1 MKQIEWAPQAR
12 VDLCHLDRMIAQRVF
27 RAVDRFAQAGQGD
40 VQRLHGPADEF
51 RLRVGDWRVRFTLE
65 EPEIMRI
72 LRVRHR
78 SQAYR

>member
-1 MKQIEWAPQAR
+1 VKQIEWAPQAR
-12 VDLCHLDRMIAQRVF
+12 VDLRHPDRMAAQRVF
-27 RAVDRFAQAGQGD
+27 RAVDR
-40 VQRLHGPADEF
+40 
-51 RLRVGDWRVRFTLE
+51 E